1 MTTKKNASVEPL
13 NAPMMQQYV
22 DELDRLCQEVIEIQQ
37 GPLALCTKLKEL
49 KPKIDKIVSLA
60 SALSVIIPALKTLP
74 AAVIAVLAIGEAFCA
89 GGAAPGVGGGE
100 VSGELS

>member
-22 DELDRLCQEVIEIQQ
+22 DELDRLCQEVVEIQQ
-37 GPLALCTKLKEL
+37 GPLSLCTKLKEL
-49 KPKIDKIVSLA
+49 KPKIDKIISLA
-60 SALSVIIPALKTLP
+60 SALSVIIPAFKTLP
-74 AAVIAVLAIGEAFCA
+74 AAVTSVLAIGEAFCA